1 MSTFYRLLGFLRP
14 YKRGVVVSWILA
26 SFAMAMSVVLPLLT
40 GEAVETIS
48 SGARH
53 ARRHELALRSNDRH
67 TLLMYALA
75 IIAVV
80 LARWGFTYW
89 RRMIAGRVSLG
100 VEYDLR
106 ERLYSQ
112 LQRLELGF
120 FDHQQTGQLMSR
132 ATVDLP
138 AVRFFLGYG
147 LVFILQFVL
156 TILLAGIVMIFINP
170 WLGLIS
176 LAPAPFVV
184 VISYRYGRRARPAI
198 QEVQQRIAE
207 LTADAEENIS
217 GVRIV
222 KSFAREPRQLEHFR
236 RSVGRTFE
244 QAMVA
249 TRLEATYNPAI
260 GFLPQL
266 GIAAVLLLGGNAVI
280 HAHLTLGQFTTF
292 YLLLNML
299 VGPLRSLGVTLN
311 LAQRATASGARIF
324 QVLDREPTISDPP
337 GAPPLPAGSGHVRLR
352 DVTLRYR
359 DPHDELNVGTYTQGA
374 GPEQAGGADTQ
385 NGQAQQVAGADMQNG
400 RAQRTGARGAQNGH
414 TKPPPARRTVLHDID
429 LDVPAGR
436 TVALVGATGSGK
448 TSLVALI
455 SRLYDPVEGEV
466 LLDGADV
473 RSVGLQSLR
482 SAVAVVSD
490 DPFLFSASV
499 AENIAYARPDAST
512 EEIEDAARRAQAHDF
527 VLRLPQGYDTEIGER
542 GLSLSGGQRQRLAI
556 ARALLANPRVLILD
570 DATSSVDAS
579 TEQSIKLALAEAM
592 AGRTTFVIAHRLST
606 IALADEIVV
615 LDHGRIVAQG
625 NHEELLDASE
635 LYREIV
641 ERGLPEQVFLTR
653 ETREREVSG
662 I

>member
-1 MSTFYRLLGFLRP
+1 MATFNRLLGFLRP

-26 SFAMAMSVVLPLLT
+26 SFAMVMSVLLPVLT
-40 GEAVETIS
+40 GHAVETINT
-48 SGARH
+48 GARH
-53 ARRHELALRSNDRH
+53 SHRHEPVSHDRH
-67 TLLMYALA
+67 TLLLYALA
-75 IIAVV
+75 IIGVV

-156 TILLAGIVMIFINP
+156 TIVLAGIVMIVINP

-184 VISYRYGRRARPAI
+184 LISYRYGRRARPAI

-222 KSFAREPRQLEHFR
+222 KSFAREPRQLERFR

-324 QVLDREPTISDPP
+324 QVLDREPTLADPP
-337 GAPPLPAGSGHVRLR
+337 GAPPLPAGSGHVQL
-352 DVTLRYR
+352 DKVTLRYS
-359 DPHDELNVGTYTQGA
+359 DPHDELNVGTF
-374 GPEQAGGADTQ
+374 
-385 NGQAQQVAGADMQNG
+385 AQVDGLASGDASS
-400 RAQRTGARGAQNGH
+400 QNGH
-414 TKPPPARRTVLHDID
+414 TAPAPARRTVLHDLD

-466 LLDGADV
+466 LLDGANV

-499 AENIAYARPDAST
+499 AENIAYARPDASSV
-512 EEIEDAARRAQAHDF
+512 EIEEAARRAQAHDF
-527 VLRLPQGYDTEIGER
+527 VLRLPDGYDTQIGER

-615 LDHGRIVAQG
+615 LDHGRIVAHG
-625 NHEELLDASE
+625 DHEALLEESE